1 MRSKKGRPHVRRKT
15 QGRQRSKY
23 DAILGRTYG
32 SRHLL
37 SLERTGYYIQGK
49 PKSQA
54 SNIVFSSDF
63 PPAMPQSGEPK
74 SSPIAKLLRSERPPH
89 RNSAHPANLRPGA
102 ASAKK
107 QAPKPAARR
116 RRVRLA
122 EFPPPRAAER
132 GKTVFPAACTPEK
145 LRSPRAGGAHTSPQA
160 GGGGPPGGASAPPGS
175 KVRQICWCS
184 S

>member
-74 SSPIAKLLRSERPPH
+74 SSPIAKLLRSQRTAH
-89 RNSAHPANLRPGA
+89 RKRRTRQTSATGRARQ
-102 ASAKK
+102 SAD
-107 QAPKPAARR
+107 RW
-116 RRVRLA
+116 
-122 EFPPPRAAER
+122 R
-132 GKTVFPAACTPEK
+132 GVSGGSVS
-145 LRSPRAGGAHTSPQA
+145 SPRKLYQTNLLVFILTPGPMVAAATQDLIYWPLAAAGLALTM
-160 GGGGPPGGASAPPGS
+160 APM
-175 KVRQICWCS
+175 RAL
-184 S
+184 